1 MGVIRWGIIGL
12 AVAGPAAVLALTA
25 AQQPPALAAAKAGLW
40 ELEGLP
46 GAKAPLRECISDIQ
60 KLARLEHRARNCTAK
75 VISDDGHSTVVEYS
89 CGAAGFGHSKVE
101 VITPRSLKISTQG
114 ISDAS
119 PFNYTLQARRIG
131 DCAVQASTNRH

>member
-1 MGVIRWGIIGL
+1 MRVIRWGIIGL
-12 AVAGPAAVLALTA
+12 AVAGSAATLALTA

-40 ELEGLP
+40 ELDGLP
-46 GAKAPLRECISDIQ
+46 GANAPLRECISDIQ
-60 KLARLEHRARNCTAK
+60 MLARLEHRARTCTSK

-114 ISDAS
+114 ISDAL

-131 DCAVQASTNRH
+131 DCALQASTTRH